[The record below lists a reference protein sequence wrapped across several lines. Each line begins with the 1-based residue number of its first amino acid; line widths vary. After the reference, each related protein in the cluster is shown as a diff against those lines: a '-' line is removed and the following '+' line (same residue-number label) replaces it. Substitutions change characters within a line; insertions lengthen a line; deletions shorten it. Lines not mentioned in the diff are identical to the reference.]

1 MWVPAFAG
9 TTGRKMIRLFVGI
22 ELSPELKLRLS
33 LLQSGVAGAKWVDP
47 GNFHL
52 TLRFI
57 GEVDEGIALDIDEA
71 LLRIKARPFSL
82 QLAGAGVF
90 GGDKPRQLWA
100 GVEREPALATLQG
113 KIEQAVIR
121 VGLPPELR
129 KYAPHVTLAR
139 LWQPKPGDIQQFLA
153 THAQFRAEPLRID
166 RFSLIAS
173 YPTKAGS
180 VFEDQA
186 DYELQG

>member
-1 MWVPAFAG
+1 ML
-9 TTGRKMIRLFVGI
+9 RLFVGI
-22 ELSPELKLRLS
+22 EFPPELKLRLS
-33 LLQSGVAGAKWVDP
+33 LLQSGLAGAKWVDP

-57 GEVDEGIALDIDEA
+57 GEVDEGTAVDVDEA
-71 LLRIKARPFSL
+71 LLRLKARPFSL

-90 GGDKPRQLWA
+90 GGDKPRQLWV
-100 GVEREPALATLQG
+100 GVEREPALATLQS
-113 KIEQAVIR
+113 KIETALIR
-121 VGLPPELR
+121 AGLPPEPR
-129 KYAPHVTLAR
+129 KFAPHVTLAR
-139 LWQPKPGDIQQFLA
+139 LREPKRSDIQQFLA
-153 THAQFRAEPLRID
+153 THAQFRADPLRVD

-180 VFEDQA
+180 VYEDQA